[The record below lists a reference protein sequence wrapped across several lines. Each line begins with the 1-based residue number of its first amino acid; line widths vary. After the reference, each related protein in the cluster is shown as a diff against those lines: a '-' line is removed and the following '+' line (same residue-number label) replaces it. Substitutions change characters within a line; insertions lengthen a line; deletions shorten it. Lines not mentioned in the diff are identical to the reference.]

1 MIIYGK
7 NSVKE
12 FLINSPSEITEV
24 FVFKGSKQSFY
35 SEIEKLCKKNK
46 LKLTSLSD
54 SEISKLCK
62 TTKHQ
67 GIAAN
72 IKEFEYTDLGEF
84 IQSLEVDESD
94 NLVVAL
100 DHIEDPHNLGAII
113 RSVNVLGADAVIIA
127 RDRSCGVTP
136 SVVKASSGAVN
147 YVPIIQEVNLSRTLE
162 KLKNSGFWVA
172 GADQGAEKNIYE
184 EDFSG
189 RSIALVMGSE
199 GRGLGSNL
207 KKQCDYLV
215 KIPQAGQITSL
226 NVSVAAG
233 ILIYELIYKTRCK

>member
-12 FLINSPSEITEV
+12 FLFNTPSEITEV

-35 SEIEKLCKKNK
+35 SDIEKLCKKSR
-46 LKLTSLSD
+46 LKLTALNE

-72 IKEFEYTDLGEF
+72 IKEFEYTDLDDYLRG
-84 IQSLEVDESD
+84 SD
-94 NLVVAL
+94 GSNSSNKLVVVL

-113 RSVNVLGADAVIIA
+113 RSVNVLGGDAVIISK
-127 RDRSCGVTP
+127 DRSCGITP
-136 SVVKASSGAVN
+136 AVVKASSGAVK
-147 YVPIIQEVNLSRTLE
+147 YVPVIQEVNLSRVLD
-162 KLKNSGFWVA
+162 KLKKSDFWVI
-172 GADQGAEKNIYE
+172 GADQGADKNVYE
-184 EDFSG
+184 QDFSD
-189 RSIALVMGSE
+189 RNIALVMGSE
-199 GRGLGSNL
+199 GRGLSTNI
-207 KKQCDYLV
+207 KKQSDYLV

-233 ILIYELIYKTRCK
+233 ILIYELTKK